1 METVADA
8 AIAANRE
15 KTKKT
20 RTPSDIFIS
29 EEPTSGHKQ
38 SLASSSIMRAIY
50 KGEEKKGQ

>member
-38 SLASSSIMRAIY
+38 SLASSSIMRVIY